1 VADLLLLFLD
11 LANELLAA
19 AIVILAVSLFLY
31 NITRNFRDRVARTS
45 GVVLLSVT
53 ITYIGDVFVSLQP
66 SPMFMEAVGRLQF
79 IGITLIPTA
88 IFHLSDALL
97 DTTGLPSRGR
107 RRRVV
112 RMLYL
117 FSFAFMAAALF
128 SDALVVPVANP
139 RKPSFDPAALFY
151 VFVAFFVIA
160 GIAAYINVDRARRRC
175 LTRNTRS
182 RMAYLQAA
190 ILAPALA
197 IFPYSILFKGFDSSP
212 LLEVTLVN
220 IANGLTIL
228 MLLFISYPLSF
239 FGSRAPD
246 RVVKAEL
253 LRFVLRGPATAGLIL
268 GVIVF
273 IPPSGQ
279 VLGLPGDEFTPFAAV
294 TVVLLWQWVVDIAL
308 PWLERRLIYRA
319 DEDQF
324 NKIQELT
331 RQLLTRDDLL
341 QLLDAILEAG
351 CEHMRANRAFVI
363 SNYDGKSEIV
373 RSQGA
378 VADGFDLDG
387 AMQAARGN
395 GDAPILWNGFVL
407 LTLYSLRT
415 SSDHKTLIGVLGVE
429 ARGEVEPLAEND
441 EEKLQVFRRRA
452 ARTLDDLQ
460 LQGEIYAALEG
471 LLPQFMTSRENV
483 ADLEFRPG
491 HERNV
496 FPTLELPDRE
506 QVVEQVGAALR
517 HYWGGP
523 GMTQSRLLEWKIV
536 RDSLADNDNNP
547 VKALRAILD
556 RAIEIQKPEGER
568 DYRSQ
573 EWMIYNI
580 LHLRFIKKRLVRDT
594 ARMLYISD
602 ANLYRKQNLAIE
614 AVADTLIRMER
625 ELSASPRLTDAV
637 SPPAA
642 RADSTPHTADQPAGS
657 PAPERQ

>member
-19 AIVILAVSLFLY
+19 GIVILAVSLFLY
-31 NITRNFRDRVARTS
+31 NITRSFRDRVARTS

-66 SPMFMEAVGRLQF
+66 SQMFMEAVGRLQF

-88 IFHLSDALL
+88 LFHLSDALL

-112 RMLYL
+112 RLMYG
-117 FSFAFMAAALF
+117 FSIMFMMIAIF
-128 SDALVVPVANP
+128 TDALIIPMPNL
-139 RKPSFDPAALFY
+139 RKPSFDPAPLFF
-151 VFVAFFVIA
+151 VFVAFFLIA
-160 GIAAYINVDRARRRC
+160 CAAAYVNVDRARRRC

-190 ILAPALA
+190 ILTPAIA
-197 IFPYSILFKGFDSSP
+197 IFPYSILFKGFDTNP
-212 LLEVTLVN
+212 LIEVTLVN
-220 IANGLTIL
+220 IANVLTIV

-279 VLGLPGDEFTPFAAV
+279 VLGLPGDEFMPFAAV
-294 TVVLLWQWVVDIAL
+294 SVVLFWQWVVDLAL
-308 PWLERRLIYRA
+308 PWLERRLIYRE

-351 CEHMRANRAFVI
+351 CDHMRASRAFVI
-363 SNYDGKSEIV
+363 SAYDGKAEVV
-373 RSQGA
+373 RSQGELG
-378 VADGFDLDG
+378 DGFDLEG

-395 GDAPILWNGFVL
+395 GDSPILWQDFVL

-415 SSDHKTLIGVLGVE
+415 SSDNKTLIGVLGVE
-429 ARGEVEPLAEND
+429 SREQGVPLAEPD
-441 EEKLQVFRRRA
+441 KEKLQLFRRRA

-491 HERNV
+491 YERV
-496 FPTLELPDRE
+496 SLAAAEVPDRE

-523 GMTQSRLLEWKIV
+523 GMTQSRLLEWRIV
-536 RDSLADNDNNP
+536 RESLGDNDNNP
-547 VKALRAILD
+547 VKALRTILD
-556 RAIEIQKPEGER
+556 RAIDIQKPEGER

-573 EWMIYNI
+573 EWMLYNI

-625 ELSASPRLTDAV
+625 EQTAAHALTAAV
-637 SPPAA
+637 SPPDVPS
-642 RADSTPHTADQPAGS
+642 DSAPRTANQPTGS
-657 PAPERQ
+657 PAPERR